1 MGLRLGPGPVF
12 VYEWLTA
19 TRCWQLYAMRTSFVG
34 MILVGMML
42 AHRRPHGDE
51 DGRVT
56 LRELASY
63 GAQLYQSTVV
73 IELMLILLAAPAA
86 TAGAVCLDGARGT
99 LDHMLATDLSN
110 AEIVLGKLGVRL
122 IPVLGLIASILPVV
136 ALSTLL
142 GGIDPLA
149 LAGSF
154 LVAVGCAVL
163 GSSLALTLSVF
174 GRKPHEVLVMTYMI
188 LVVWLFSPVILA
200 IAHEVG
206 VGPPPPAGTSGGL
219 WTFLHDAA
227 EWSNPFVLAVAPYRR
242 PGTVGIE
249 TYAGF
254 LAGCLLGSAALT
266 GLATARVRRVSL
278 SRVGRPQRRRRLR
291 LIRPSWLP
299 RLPGPSMDDNP
310 VAWREWHRSRPTL
323 MMRVGWGLYA
333 ALGIFWLW
341 VVGMPSVEPTAAR
354 VAIASTV
361 QVTIG
366 LFLLSTQAATS
377 LAEERVRG
385 SLDVLLSTPMSTRS
399 ILAGKWWGSYR
410 RILSVAIWPALLSI
424 SLLLDGGS
432 WAAYLALLGL
442 VLAYGAAITSL
453 GLALATWVSRPG
465 WAVAWCVAIHLAW
478 MVVWPFVA
486 WPFAVLAARL
496 RISEFWMIFGAPPPY
511 GVLAGTI
518 AVSRESVVVRGL
530 VLTTIVPP
538 IIAWIMGIWGL
549 AGVLFLWVVGT
560 FDDCLGRIPE
570 TADWSTSARPP
581 QRPRPRSPAGPTAH
595 VPSAA
600 GPELD
605 EEHATARRIEGEG
618 V

>member
-19 TRCWQLYAMRTSFVG
+19 TRRRRLYAMRALFVG

-42 AHRRPHGDE
+42 AHRRPHGDP

-63 GAQLYQSTVV
+63 GAQLYQTTVIV
-73 IELMLILLAAPAA
+73 ELMLILLAAPAA
-86 TAGAVCLDGARGT
+86 TAGAVCLDRARGT

-110 AEIVLGKLGVRL
+110 AEIVLGKLAVRL

-163 GSSLALTLSVF
+163 GCSLALTLSVF
-174 GRKPHEVLVMTYMI
+174 GRKTHEVLIVTYMI
-188 LVVWLFSPVILA
+188 LVAWMMAPLIVA
-200 IAHEVG
+200 IAYEVS
-206 VGPPPPAGTSGGL
+206 VGPPPPAGGPTNL

-227 EWSNPFVLAVAPYRR
+227 EWSNPFVLALAPYRT
-242 PGTVGIE
+242 PGMVGIE

-254 LAGCLLGSAALT
+254 LTGCLFGSAALT
-266 GLATARVRRVSL
+266 GLAMAQVRGVSL
-278 SRVGRPQRRRRLR
+278 SRAGRPPRRRPQRLVRF
-291 LIRPSWLP
+291 PEF
-299 RLPGPSMDDNP
+299 PGPSLDDNP

-323 MMRVGWGLYA
+323 MMRVAWGLYA
-333 ALGIFWLW
+333 ALGIFWFW
-341 VVGMPSVEPTAAR
+341 VVMKPAAGPPIAWV
-354 VAIASTV
+354 VAANTV

-366 LFLLSTQAATS
+366 LLLLSAGVATS
-377 LAEERVRG
+377 LEEERVRG
-385 SLDVLLSTPMSTRS
+385 SLDVLLSTPMSARS
-399 ILAGKWWGSYR
+399 ILAGKWWGTYR
-410 RILSVAIWPALLSI
+410 RILGIAIWPALLSI
-424 SLLLDGGS
+424 SQLLDGGS

-442 VLAYGAAITSL
+442 VLAYGAVITSL
-453 GLALATWVSRPG
+453 GLALATCVGRPR

-538 IIAWIMGIWGL
+538 IIAWIIGIWGL
-549 AGVLFLWVVGT
+549 AGVLFLWVVGS

-570 TADWSTSARPP
+570 AADRPP
-581 QRPRPRSPAGPTAH
+581 QRPRPVPAAGPTTRA
-595 VPSAA
+595 PSTA
-600 GPELD
+600 GPES
-605 EEHATARRIEGEG
+605 
-618 V
+618 